1 MLAHLDTE
9 SYLSSL
15 ASSSSSEKPFSY
27 TIIRQGLYSESF
39 PVYTANF
46 DLKVI
51 ASGLADEVDIRIP
64 HDGEA
69 PGIAWAKRDE
79 LGEATARI
87 MSAYAKDLSSFKEV
101 NQIITFSGIKAYTLS
116 ETAEVFS
123 RVTGKKVRIKEV
135 SVDEYV
141 GQKGVGYGSTDTN
154 QSQEMDRLWATAFEG
169 VKMGQAA
176 KVTDELKKWLGRE
189 PEDFVVT
196 IRKMLDTCS

>member
-15 ASSSSSEKPFSY
+15 ASSSTSEKPFSY

-46 DLKVI
+46 DLQVTAEGSAK
-51 ASGLADEVDIRIP
+51 EVDISIP
-64 HDGEA
+64 HDGQG
-69 PGIAWAKRDE
+69 PGIPWAKRDE
-79 LGEATARI
+79 LGEATANI
-87 MSAYAKDLSSFKEV
+87 LSTYVKETSSFESINK
-101 NQIITFSGIKAYTLS
+101 IITLSGAKAYTLS

-135 SVDEYV
+135 SIDEYV

-154 QSQEMDRLWATAFEG
+154 QSQQMDRLWATAFEG
-169 VKMGQAA
+169 VRMGQAA
-176 KVTDELKKWLGRE
+176 KVTNESRRWLGRE
-189 PEDFVVT
+189 PEEFELT
-196 IRKMLDTCS
+196 IRNMLDSAP